1 MTPGQPGGAGL
12 AITAAP
18 LYLRFMAILP
28 PASSPRAAIRD
39 FFAVFRHGD
48 NRDRIL
54 GLTLAV
60 LMTIIIVI
68 IFFVDS
74 SVNTAPPQQITYV
87 QAYKPDRTDA
97 DIIADQKK
105 DQAVR
110 DAYAREKQKQF
121 QKLEKKFGIE

>member
-1 MTPGQPGGAGL
+1 M
-12 AITAAP
+12 
-18 LYLRFMAILP
+18 
-28 PASSPRAAIRD
+28 RD
-39 FFAVFRHGD
+39 FVAVLRNGE
-48 NRDRIL
+48 NRERIL

-60 LMTIIIVI
+60 LVTIIIVI
-68 IFFVDS
+68 IFFIDS

-105 DQAVR
+105 DQALR
-110 DAYAREKQKQF
+110 EAYAKEKQKQF

>member
-1 MTPGQPGGAGL
+1 
-12 AITAAP
+12 
-18 LYLRFMAILP
+18 MAILP
-28 PASSPRAAIRD
+28 PASTPRAAVRD
-39 FFAVFRHGD
+39 FFAVLRHGD

-60 LMTIIIVI
+60 LMTIIIII

-87 QAYKPDRTDA
+87 QAYKPGRTDA

-110 DAYAREKQKQF
+110 ETYAKEKQKQF
-121 QKLEKKFGIE
+121 QKLEKRLGIE